1 MSIALSRWGVRGI
14 VGVLHVPAEVVQS
27 LWVTL
32 IPNNASNANAT
43 CMLNVH
49 LMVCVSNVLQP
60 HARLALPL
68 PKFVLSTLHGNQ
80 GAPGRIMRTG

>member
-1 MSIALSRWGVRGI
+1 MCIALSRWGVRGI

-32 IPNNASNANAT
+32 IPTNAGNANAT

-49 LMVCVSNVLQP
+49 LMVCVSNVLHP

-80 GAPGRIMRTG
+80 GARG